1 MRLKVGVGSGYN
13 GLSGAGSR
21 QWRRICPYNQCDT
34 YSKTLELNKI
44 NFTTK
49 KKLLAKDYKQV
60 GWETCKALITAFKN
74 NKSSPSD

>member
-1 MRLKVGVGSGYN
+1 MGVGSGYN

-21 QWRRICPYNQCDT
+21 QRRRICPYNQCDT

-60 GWETCKALITAFKN
+60 G
-74 NKSSPSD
+74 